1 MSATIIDRG
10 RGPEIQGTRTTVY
23 RIMDFLGE
31 SLDREAVAKE
41 LLLTRE
47 QVDAA
52 LAYID
57 ANKAELMV
65 EYERI
70 LNRPRAN
77 PEWVEA
83 GRAKSVEELK
93 QRIMSRRK
101 DDPAH
106 ADPCG

>member
-1 MSATIIDRG
+1 
-10 RGPEIQGTRTTVY
+10 
-23 RIMDFLGE
+23 MDFLGE
-31 SLDREAVAKE
+31 ALDREAVAKE

-57 ANKAELMV
+57 ANKAELML

-83 GRAKSVEELK
+83 SLAKSKEELK
-93 QRIMSRRK
+93 ERLLARQK
-101 DDPAH
+101 
-106 ADPCG
+106 

>member
-1 MSATIIDRG
+1 MSATIFDRG
-10 RGPEIQGTRTTVY
+10 RGPEIQGTRITVY

-31 SLDREAVAKE
+31 SLDREAVANE

-47 QVDAA
+47 QLDSA
-52 LAYID
+52 LTYID

-83 GRAKSVEELK
+83 GRAKSKEELK
-93 QRIMSRRK
+93 ERLLARQRQDAANADRR
-101 DDPAH
+101 
-106 ADPCG
+106 